1 MVRNN
6 QLNLV
11 LNVDIYDFY
20 VKLKMLFR
28 STVFDAM
35 FSNNMLEAQSSI
47 VNIQDLDAD
56 IVEDMVKYIYSG
68 RVSNNSFS

>member
-1 MVRNN
+1 MHNDS
-6 QLNLV
+6 LNLV
-11 LNVDIYDFY
+11 LNVGIYDFY
-20 VKLKMLFR
+20 VKILFR

>member
-1 MVRNN
+1 MW
-6 QLNLV
+6 
-11 LNVDIYDFY
+11 VDIQDFY
-20 VKLKMLFR
+20 VKMLFR

-68 RVSNNSFS
+68 RVSNNSFFHDHK

>member
-1 MVRNN
+1 MWVG
-6 QLNLV
+6 
-11 LNVDIYDFY
+11 IY
-20 VKLKMLFR
+20 VKILFR